1 VEGFPREVSGV
12 PLVFLDANVLFSAC
26 LGGASFGLL
35 MRLGSDGKVRI
46 VTSTTCEREARVNL
60 ERKHPEQESG
70 LESVLDIVDVLD
82 PALSE
87 YGSWASALV
96 HAGDIHV
103 LAAARAVQADVLVTG
118 DLRHFGHLMD
128 RSDLALRVRTV
139 RAFLEEGPS

>member
-1 VEGFPREVSGV
+1 M
-12 PLVFLDANVLFSAC
+12 LFSVC

-35 MRLGSDGKVRI
+35 MRLGSDG
-46 VTSTTCEREARVNL
+46 
-60 ERKHPEQESG
+60 
-70 LESVLDIVDVLD
+70 
-82 PALSE
+82 ALSE
-87 YGSWASALV
+87 HGSWASALV

-128 RSDLALRVRTV
+128 RSDLALRMRTV